1 MAKRI
6 IWTPNAR
13 DEKKRILSYWLK
25 RNKSNVYFKK
35 LNILFKQA
43 IHLIANKPIPRRI
56 TDFED
61 VYVKI
66 VRDYKIFFTED
77 EESRYIISIWDTRQA
92 PNKLEDVIKK

>member
-13 DEKKRILSYWLK
+13 DEKKKILAYWLK
-25 RNKSNVYFKK
+25 RNKSNVYPKK
-35 LNILFKQA
+35 LNTLFKQA
-43 IHLIANKPIPRRI
+43 IYLIANKPIPRRI

-66 VRDYKIFFTED
+66 VRDYKIFFKED
-77 EESRYIISIWDTRQA
+77 ENSIYIISIWDTRQD
-92 PNKLEDVIKK
+92 PNKLKDVIKK

>member
-25 RNKSNVYFKK
+25 RNKSNVYSKK

-77 EESRYIISIWDTRQA
+77 EESIYIISIWDTRQD